1 MTLTNSQKTTLAA
14 ILDDEVAS
22 QREDPTMPWALDE
35 ARALRAALDLGDDL
49 APWPLARILAE
60 EVALRAD
67 ELQDRVALDDHVE
80 VRHHAARVA
89 VASEVL
95 VQIHGGLASGTH

>member
-22 QREDPTMPWALDE
+22 QREDPTTPWALDE
-35 ARALRAALDLGDDL
+35 ARALRAALDLGDEL
-49 APWPLARILAE
+49 APWPLGRILAE

-67 ELQDRVALDDHVE
+67 ELLDRVALEDCSE
-80 VRHHAARVA
+80 VRQHAGRIA
-89 VASEVL
+89 VAAEVL
-95 VQIHGGLASGTH
+95 AQL

>member
-22 QREDPTMPWALDE
+22 QAEDPTMPWALDE
-35 ARALRAALDLGDDL
+35 ARELRAALNVGDEL
-49 APWPLARILAE
+49 APWPLRRILAE

-67 ELQDRVALDDHVE
+67 ELRDRVAMDDHIE
-80 VRHHAARVA
+80 VRHHASRIA
-89 VASEVL
+89 VAAGVL
-95 VQIHGGLASGTH
+95 AQL